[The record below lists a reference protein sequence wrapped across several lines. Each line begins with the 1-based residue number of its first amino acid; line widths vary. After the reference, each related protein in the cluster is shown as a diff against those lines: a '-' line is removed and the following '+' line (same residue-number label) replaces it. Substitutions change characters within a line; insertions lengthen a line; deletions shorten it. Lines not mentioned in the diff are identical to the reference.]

1 MIRTGVLLDL
11 VSLGVL
17 WLGIQALRPLLPHGG

>member
-11 VSLGVL
+11 VCLFVL
-17 WLGIQALRPLLPHGG
+17 WAGIQLLRPLLPHAG